1 MSLRSLIAGV
11 AGFFVTAAAFADLE
25 PWEDYDIS
33 DAVYSVTTVKV
44 DSNMGDAY
52 LEGLRET
59 WIPGNKVSKELGQIE
74 DWQIL
79 RSDLPDSGDFNLILI
94 VKFANTE
101 DLAPNKAEYEK
112 FMKAFTKERS
122 DATTDY
128 AQKNYPAMRE
138 LTGQYLMREITVK

>member
-1 MSLRSLIAGV
+1 MHLRSYIAGV
-11 AGFFVTAAAFADLE
+11 AILFVSSMAIADLT
-25 PWEDYDIS
+25 PWEDYDVS

-59 WIPGNKVSKELGQIE
+59 WIPGNKVAKELGQIE
-74 DWQIL
+74 DWAIY
-79 RSDLPDSGDFNLILI
+79 RSDLPESGEFNLILL
-94 VKFANTE
+94 VKFANTA
-101 DLAPNKAEYEK
+101 DLAPNKEAYEA
-112 FMKAFTKERS
+112 FIEAFTQEKN

>member
-1 MSLRSLIAGV
+1 MNLRSYLAGIAIL
-11 AGFFVTAAAFADLE
+11 FVSATAFADLE
-25 PWEDYDIS
+25 PWKDYEVS

-59 WIPGNKVSKELGQIE
+59 WIPGNKISKELGQIE
-74 DWQIL
+74 DWAIY
-79 RSDLPDSGDFNLILI
+79 RSDLPESGDFNLILV

-112 FMKAFTKERS
+112 FMEAFTQERS
-122 DATTDY
+122 DATTEY